1 MAGDDQRSRWLA
13 SDEDRDEALRA
24 LREALV
30 DGRLTTEQHS
40 ERVSQVLAA
49 RHVAELEELTADVP
63 PADRHHPARK
73 AESALVQAGKQRTRG
88 VLRSVSLRP
97 RGEVPQQLRSGALGG
112 NAEIDLRD
120 ALIPPEGLDV
130 RIWAYLGEV
139 TVVVP
144 PQVQVAL
151 VATPVLGRVEQST
164 SNAPAG
170 TPTVRI
176 RALTLFGDI
185 NVRTENP
192 SRPDASA

>member
-24 LREALV
+24 LQEALV

-49 RHVAELEELTADVP
+49 RYVAEMEELTVDIP
-63 PADRHHPARK
+63 PADRRPARK
-73 AESALVQAGKQRTRG
+73 AESALIQPGRQRTRG

-97 RGEVPQQLRSGALGG
+97 RGAVPQELRSGALGG

-120 ALIPPEGLDV
+120 ALIPAEGLDV

-144 PQVQVAL
+144 PKVQVAL
-151 VATPVLGRVEQST
+151 VATPLLGRVEQST

-170 TPTVRI
+170 APTVRI
-176 RALTLFGDI
+176 RAVTLFGDI